1 MPNEDA
7 SSRRKRDV
15 WGLLGRIG
23 RPGLADRSSPANQ
36 RNDSFEGDSGNRC
49 RPQAFCRPSPDRA
62 GSTGAPDAM
71 ALDGPVSSVLR
82 FGYSAFRRLCL

>member
-36 RNDSFEGDSGNRC
+36 RNDSKLDRGVNR
-49 RPQAFCRPSPDRA
+49 A
-62 GSTGAPDAM
+62 ST
-71 ALDGPVSSVLR
+71 
-82 FGYSAFRRLCL
+82 

>member
-36 RNDSFEGDSGNRC
+36 RSGNNIGAC
-49 RPQAFCRPSPDRA
+49 CLSSNVAF
-62 GSTGAPDAM
+62 
-71 ALDGPVSSVLR
+71 
-82 FGYSAFRRLCL
+82 FGM